1 MAPPRVARLLLLAT
15 GLLTLRLAAQA
26 QNPQALRKTDLIRL
40 LTSGSLSKRDIAS
53 QVRRNCLSFTPSPRD
68 RADLVASGADS
79 AIISAVAQC
88 GRPSGT
94 LRVLAPAKLRA
105 VTGSEVTVEARV
117 LRYDVPQP
125 GVTLVLRG
133 AGTLLGGSGHDP
145 AAVTDSTGR
154 ATLRFLAG
162 MQPGT
167 YLLQILPSGGA
178 AALHVSVE
186 LTTTPAASVRVDIQ
200 PAVVAV
206 REASRG
212 RAVAQINVT
221 DDRGRA
227 VPGLRLS
234 LEGITAELGVPIAP
248 VTTDSGGFASIVIP
262 AQAVRR
268 GGQVGLLVGGTRIA
282 VFTVLIEAVVLHA
295 DRTQFV
301 GGVQQRGV
309 VAKPLSA
316 PLVFQVLDSAGVVVP
331 GYPVTFTIPSGTVTP
346 AATVTDANGQARA
359 QVVLGERA
367 GPVTIAARAG
377 RVTKQ
382 VTVFALPAEPEI
394 LVAERGGTSVG
405 RLSLTTRDS
414 VALRVVTRDHFGNEA
429 VQNNLRVLMFGSAA
443 TLRETRTTAA
453 GTVVLTPSK
462 NGTATLSLQASGLVT
477 TVPIQVS
484 LPAAERGWIFD
495 ARLGGAA
502 FSYGFKLIP
511 GVSGRP
517 GFRAEIAGGRL
528 FGPALRV
535 QAGIGLGMLRADS
548 PVGTVTVGLFQ
559 GLVRGEYALLR
570 GGNLVPV
577 VSLGGGMY
585 RIKSTDSQNVV
596 YHTSLFW
603 MIGAG
608 VDYALGFRLTGT
620 ARPERQQLLEANSQ
634 HVNGA
639 VGALT
644 VLEVGVRV
652 TP

>member
-1 MAPPRVARLLLLAT
+1 MPRAACLILLAF
-15 GLLTLRLAAQA
+15 GLGVRLAQA
-26 QNPQALRKTDLIRL
+26 QNPQPLRKTDLIRL
-40 LTSGSLSKRDIAS
+40 LTSGSLSKRDIAA

-68 RADLVASGADS
+68 RTDLVASGADS
-79 AIISAVAQC
+79 GVLSAVSQC
-88 GRPSGT
+88 ARPTGT
-94 LRVLAPAKLRA
+94 LRVLAPAQLRA
-105 VTGSEVTVEARV
+105 VTGSEVTVEARL

-133 AGTLLGGSGHDP
+133 AGALLGGSGHDP

-167 YLLQILPSGGA
+167 YQLQITPTGGA
-178 AALHVSVE
+178 AALHVNVE
-186 LTTTPAASVRVDIQ
+186 LTTTPATAVRVDIQ

-212 RAVAQINVT
+212 GAAVQVTVT
-221 DDRGRA
+221 DDRGRP

-248 VTTDSGGFASIVIP
+248 VTTDSAGTASIVIP
-262 AQAVRR
+262 APAVRR

-282 VFTVLIEAVVLHA
+282 VFTVLIEAVVLHP

-309 VAKPLSA
+309 VAKPLSSA
-316 PLVFQVLDSAGVVVP
+316 LVFQVRDSAGGVVA
-331 GYPVTFTIPSGTVTP
+331 GYPVTFTTSSGTVTP
-346 AATVTDANGQARA
+346 AATVTDAGGQART
-359 QVVLGERA
+359 QVALGERA
-367 GPVTIAARAG
+367 GPVTIAAHAG

-382 VTVFALPAEPEI
+382 VTVFALPGEPEI
-394 LVAERGGTSVG
+394 LVAERAGTAVG

-414 VALRVVTRDHFGNEA
+414 VALRVVTRDHFGNKA
-429 VQNNLRVLMFGSAA
+429 VQSNLTAQMFGGAA
-443 TLRETRTTAA
+443 TLRETRSSAA
-453 GTVVLTPSK
+453 GTVVLTPRK

-495 ARLGGAA
+495 ARVGGAA
-502 FSYGFKLIP
+502 FNYGFKSIP
-511 GVSGRP
+511 GVSGHP
-517 GFRAEIAGGRL
+517 GFRGEITGGRL

-548 PVGTVTVGLFQ
+548 PVGNVSVGLFQ
-559 GLVRGEYALLR
+559 GLVRGEYALIR

-585 RIKSTDSQNVV
+585 RIKSTDPRTMV

-620 ARPERQQLLEANSQ
+620 ARLERQQLLEASSQ
-634 HVNGA
+634 YANGA

-644 VLEVGVRV
+644 VLEIGVRL